1 MHIKKNIC
9 DNILG
14 TLLNMDKKTKDTF
27 KARKGLQDVNIRR
40 ELHLK
45 RRDHGRYDIPPAAY
59 AMSKKEGHEFCEF
72 LKTQKF
78 PDGYASNIS
87 RCVSGFEAKLV
98 GLKSHDCHVLLQRLL
113 PYGIRGCLSKD
124 IYLTLLELGEFF
136 QMLFCRKLIVADV
149 KKMGKNIVEILCK
162 LEMIFPP
169 AFFDVM
175 VHLAVHL
182 PHEGLLAG
190 PVQYRWM
197 YPIER

>member
-87 RCVSGFEAKLV
+87 RCVNTSDCKSV

-113 PYGIRGCLSKD
+113 PYGIHGCLSKD
-124 IYLTLLELGEFF
+124 YMLLCLSW
-136 QMLFCRKLIVADV
+136 A
-149 KKMGKNIVEILCK
+149 
-162 LEMIFPP
+162 IFSR
-169 AFFDVM
+169 DYV
-175 VHLAVHL
+175 V
-182 PHEGLLAG
+182 GS
-190 PVQYRWM
+190 
-197 YPIER
+197 